1 MEEDLK
7 NQPEI
12 SLSGKEKVR
21 YALLDEFRG
30 FLVLCM
36 IVYHGLLSVF
46 ELTGLVAADLLFKF
60 FTPAEPFFAGAFITL
75 SGMMCGFSRSNI
87 KRGTQCFLLALAVS
101 AVTVIGSNFLGRI
114 DIYFGILHLLG
125 FSMLFCAIFNFALKR
140 VNKWVGCIVAVLLFV
155 ISYGVPTDYFDFVGI
170 RNIIPGSWYLKE
182 GLFPFGFTT
191 PDFYSADY
199 FPILPWFFL
208 FLLGYYLYKFHFVER
223 FSNIF
228 IPKRIKPLGFLGRHA
243 LLIYVIH
250 QPIIYLICMPFAQ

>member
-1 MEEDLK
+1 MEEGLK

-46 ELTGLVAADLLFKF
+46 ELTGLGAADWLFNF

-75 SGMMCGFSRSNI
+75 SGMMCGFSHSNI
-87 KRGTQCFLLALAVS
+87 KRGAQCFLVAVAVS
-101 AVTVIGSNFLGRI
+101 VVTIIGSNFLGRI

-125 FSMLFCAIFNFALKR
+125 FSMLFCGIFNFALKR
-140 VNKWVGCIVAVLLFV
+140 VNKWVGSIASVLLFV
-155 ISYGVPTDYFDFVGI
+155 IFHGIPTDYFDFVGI
-170 RNIIPGSWYLKE
+170 RNIIPNGWYLKE

-208 FLLGYYLYKFHFVER
+208 FLLGYYLYKFHFVEKY
-223 FSNIF
+223 SNIF
-228 IPKRIKPLGFLGRHA
+228 APKRIEPLGFLGRHA
-243 LLIYVIH
+243 LLIYVLH
-250 QPIIYLICMPFAQ
+250 QPVIYLICMPFAQ